1 MVAKIWNN
9 SDVEVTY
16 ELINGVKLKINK
28 EEV

>member
-16 ELINGVKLKINK
+16 ELINGVKLRINK